1 MSVSISS
8 CPKCKSLLLSD
19 TIQCPTCH
27 HVLKPHKAANMSE
40 FKLHSEVM
48 GSGSDDIPCP
58 DCGEMVRKE
67 LVRCWRCGGFLRSEM
82 AETYQRMRDNVQ
94 TPTAPVLREI
104 PTPKSSPEPVTS
116 LPPLADDDD
125 DFSLGPGVT
134 AFAPGQAPPALTPVA
149 DNDESYSLGPI
160 PAIPK
165 SSVPESPQE
174 TPPASPA
181 TESAVPSVAGAP
193 AAPSSES
200 AASATPATG
209 EAHSVA
215 TAGDVLLDI
224 AKQEEQ
230 ESEKRRKDRGKR
242 KPSGPAGARAGF
254 IIFCPH
260 GHQIEVQEKN
270 RGQMG
275 KCPRCKAAFIVPLP
289 LVAEKPAEAV
299 VASAEAAVPVEQP
312 GALTA
317 GKFTRWMN
325 DVRVHSLDPTTLKLK
340 PGSLEN
346 AFELMDLGFGQDGL
360 LLLNL
365 AKKGSMFGS
374 AAKKK
379 PEIREAVVAHL
390 AAGKPLA
397 ELQVA
402 AQRLFAPDMI
412 KQIQVVQPAQYAHE
426 SMFAGIPVF
435 GLNRIA
441 ARLPKSP
448 EGNELLFA
456 SFWLSEFREFAK
468 QMDEVFGVKGLG
480 EDLNLP
486 LTEKYADYKCHYTET
501 TFQALENID
510 YYQADPNIKLLIV
523 GRKCEGCGLIVSED
537 GRKKEKLGGP
547 DGKGIAKAKC
557 PKCQKKFGSI
567 TLYALET
574 PQSGS
579 PEPAP
584 ASTEAAP
591 AEVVPTEAAPAAE
604 TTPAS

>member
-27 HVLKPHKAANMSE
+27 HVLKPHKAANLSE
-40 FKLHSEVM
+40 FQLHSEVM

-58 DCGEMVRKE
+58 DCGERVRKE

-104 PTPKSSPEPVTS
+104 PTPKASPGQASST
-116 LPPLADDDD
+116 PPLADDDD

-134 AFAPGQAPPALTPVA
+134 AFAPGKAPPVPAPVEETE
-149 DNDESYSLGPI
+149 DSYSLGPI
-160 PAIPK
+160 PAVPE
-165 SSVPESPQE
+165 SSVPANPPE
-174 TPPASPA
+174 TPPAPPT
-181 TESAVPSVAGAP
+181 TESAAPPVVGAP
-193 AAPSSES
+193 VTPPSES
-200 AASATPATG
+200 AALATAPTG

-242 KPSGPAGARAGF
+242 KPGGPAAARPGF

-275 KCPRCKAAFIVPLP
+275 KCPRCKAAFIVPL
-289 LVAEKPAEAV
+289 VQEKPAEAAA
-299 VASAEAAVPVEQP
+299 VASAEAAAPVEQP

-317 GKFTRWMN
+317 GKFARWMN

-360 LLLNL
+360 LLLTL

-379 PEIREAVVAHL
+379 PEVREAAVAHL

-441 ARLPKSP
+441 ARLPKPP

-468 QMDEVFGVKGLG
+468 QMDEVFGVKTLG

-486 LTEKYADYKCHYTET
+486 LTEKYADYKCHYTEA
-501 TFQALENID
+501 TFQALESVD
-510 YYQADPNIKLLIV
+510 YYQADSNIKLLIV
-523 GRKCEGCGLIVSED
+523 GRKCEGCGLVVSED

-547 DGKGIAKAKC
+547 DGKAIAKAKC

-574 PQSGS
+574 PLNGC

-591 AEVVPTEAAPAAE
+591 AEAAPAAE